1 MWNVINTL
9 LQMEVD
15 GETVSGGLLLIALTL
30 APFGLAAIVDMIRH
44 PEEYR
49 HAARHAK
56 TVDNPPSYDSPE
68 RRARVLERRSR
79 N

>member
-30 APFGLAAIVDMIRH
+30 APFGLAAIVDMTRH
-44 PEEYR
+44 PEAYR
-49 HAARHAK
+49 HTARHAK
-56 TVDNPPSYDSPE
+56 TTGNPPSYDSPE
-68 RRARVLERRSR
+68 RRARVLERR
-79 N
+79 

>member
-49 HAARHAK
+49 HTARHAAN
-56 TVDNPPSYDSPE
+56 TEMPPTYDSPA
-68 RRARVLERRSR
+68 RRARVLERRGR